1 MGQSE
6 VHVNQG
12 GGQYN
17 PGLIQ
22 RSMLIW
28 DLPLLSQ
35 QRHRESG
42 DLDPTL
48 LFCTLE
54 QVTNFEPQESHLQM
68 RGSGPDD
75 HFSSCSVFEHIML

>member
-28 DLPLLSQ
+28 DLPLLS
-35 QRHRESG
+35 
-42 DLDPTL
+42 
-48 LFCTLE
+48 
-54 QVTNFEPQESHLQM
+54 
-68 RGSGPDD
+68 
-75 HFSSCSVFEHIML
+75 